1 MNSFPFM
8 HAATPILHT
17 FGLMDYIALL
27 LLISFVSASIHV
39 LASGLG
45 GRKKKS
51 GCLTSFPPGPKAFP
65 FVGNISCLQELR
77 SKPHQTL
84 AKLSKQYGPLM
95 TLKLGSTTTVVI
107 SSPDTAK
114 EALQKHDQAFSS
126 RTIPDAARASGHH
139 KFSVA
144 WLPAST
150 RWRSLRKVAAMEM
163 FVPQRLDATEAI
175 RHKKVQELIAHI
187 GASCNSGEAIDIGGV
202 AFTTVF
208 NVISNMLFSTD
219 LAQYGSNTSQEF
231 QALIMGAMEEG
242 GRPNIADY
250 FPALRL
256 FDPQGARRRLTAYIA
271 KLFGILDGIINERL
285 QLRATSNA
293 SKAGSD
299 VLDSL
304 LSLVEDDNSEL
315 SYDDVKHLL
324 MDLYS
329 AGSDTK
335 SSAVEWAMAELLHNP
350 SKMAK
355 VREELEEVIGK
366 DGLVQESDI
375 SKLPYLLATVKETF
389 RLHPPAPLLLPHKAE
404 VDVEMRGFTVP
415 KNAQIL
421 VNVWGMGRDSSIWP
435 NPDQFSPERF
445 LDKDIDYKGR
455 NFELIPFGAGRR
467 ICPGLPLA
475 NRMVPLMLASLLHHF
490 NWKLEDEMKP
500 EDMDMRETT
509 FGITLRIAQPLRA
522 IPIKS
527 L

>member
-1 MNSFPFM
+1 
-8 HAATPILHT
+8 
-17 FGLMDYIALL
+17 MDYIALL
-27 LLISFVSASIHV
+27 LLITFVSASIHV

-51 GCLTSFPPGPKAFP
+51 GNTPSFPPGPKAFP
-65 FVGNISCLQELR
+65 IVGNISLELR
-77 SKPHQTL
+77 NKPHQTL
-84 AKLSKQYGPLM
+84 AKLSKQHGPLM
-95 TLKLGSTTTVVI
+95 TLKLGSTTTIVI

-126 RTIPDAARASGHH
+126 RTIPDAARAFDHH
-139 KFSVA
+139 KFSMA
-144 WLPAST
+144 WLPASST
-150 RWRSLRKVAAMEM
+150 GWRSLRKVAAMEM

-187 GASCNSGEAIDIGGV
+187 GASCNSGEAIDIGRV

-208 NVISNMLFSTD
+208 NVISNTLFSAD
-219 LAQYGSNTSQEF
+219 LAQYSSNTSQEF
-231 QALIMGAMEEG
+231 QALIMGTMEED

-256 FDPQGARRRLTAYIA
+256 FDPQGTRRRMTAYTA
-271 KLFGILDGIINERL
+271 KLFEILDGIINERL
-285 QLRATSNA
+285 QLRATSKA
-293 SKAGSD
+293 SNAGSD

-304 LSLVEDDNSEL
+304 LSLVEDDNSKL
-315 SYDDVKHLL
+315 SYNDMKHLL
-324 MDLYS
+324 LDLYS

-350 SKMAK
+350 PKMAK

-404 VDVEMRGFTVP
+404 ADVEICGFTVP

-421 VNVWGMGRDSSIWP
+421 VNVWGMGRDPSIWP

-445 LDKDIDYKGR
+445 LDNDIDYKGT

-490 NWKLEDEMKP
+490 NWKLENEMKP

-509 FGITLRIAQPLRA
+509 FGITLHIAQPLRA

-527 L
+527 V

>member
-1 MNSFPFM
+1 
-8 HAATPILHT
+8 
-17 FGLMDYIALL
+17 MDYIALL
-27 LLISFVSASIHV
+27 LLITFVSASIHV

-51 GCLTSFPPGPKAFP
+51 GNTPSFPPGPKAFP
-65 FVGNISCLQELR
+65 IVGNISLELR
-77 SKPHQTL
+77 NKPHQTL
-84 AKLSKQYGPLM
+84 AKLSKQHGPLM
-95 TLKLGSTTTVVI
+95 TLKLGSTTTIVI

-126 RTIPDAARASGHH
+126 RTIPDAARAFDHH
-139 KFSVA
+139 KFSMA
-144 WLPAST
+144 WLPAS
-150 RWRSLRKVAAMEM
+150 
-163 FVPQRLDATEAI
+163 
-175 RHKKVQELIAHI
+175 
-187 GASCNSGEAIDIGGV
+187 
-202 AFTTVF
+202 
-208 NVISNMLFSTD
+208 STGSRANCPYWSK
-219 LAQYGSNTSQEF
+219 LQQCSNTSQEF
-231 QALIMGAMEEG
+231 QALIMGTMEED

-256 FDPQGARRRLTAYIA
+256 FDPQGTRRRMTAYTA
-271 KLFGILDGIINERL
+271 KLFEILDGIINERL
-285 QLRATSNA
+285 QLRATSKA

-304 LSLVEDDNSEL
+304 LSLVEDDNSKL
-315 SYDDVKHLL
+315 SYNDMKHLL
-324 MDLYS
+324 LDLYS

-350 SKMAK
+350 PKMAK

-366 DGLVQESDI
+366 DGFVQESDI

-404 VDVEMRGFTVP
+404 ADVEICGFTVP

-421 VNVWGMGRDSSIWP
+421 VNVWGMGRDPSIWP

-445 LDKDIDYKGR
+445 LDNDIDYKGT

-490 NWKLEDEMKP
+490 NWKLENEMKP

-509 FGITLRIAQPLRA
+509 FGITLHIAQPLRA

-527 L
+527 V